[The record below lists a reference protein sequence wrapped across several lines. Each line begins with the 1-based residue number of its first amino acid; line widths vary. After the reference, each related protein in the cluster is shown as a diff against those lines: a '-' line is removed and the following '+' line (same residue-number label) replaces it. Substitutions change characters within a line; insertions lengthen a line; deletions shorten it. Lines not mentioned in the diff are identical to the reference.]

1 VVESTPTEIST
12 PIIVEA
18 DSTII
23 PTVITPTPTGPSAD
37 ELAQKKR
44 KLDETAAVESKKRS
58 RRMFGLLQGTLN
70 QAKEQTKSMSGTTKR
85 RQELEDKLTMRLKA
99 ERVEMEGKI
108 EEKRELQTKSRDLSN
123 EIAQKEAE
131 LSTLDALVRRSFS
144 FIHSPKIN
152 Q

>member
-1 VVESTPTEIST
+1 
-12 PIIVEA
+12 
-18 DSTII
+18 
-23 PTVITPTPTGPSAD
+23 
-37 ELAQKKR
+37 
-44 KLDETAAVESKKRS
+44 
-58 RRMFGLLQGTLN
+58 MFGLLQGTLN

-131 LSTLDALVRRSFS
+131 LSTLDALVRHSFS
-144 FIHSPKIN
+144 LIHSPKT
-152 Q
+152 